1 MIEFR
6 TLVTAGAPNPAA
18 HLLSNHYNETR
29 SEYYRQLE
37 RASLTADPIGSV
49 VFALQGFVDG
59 LRAQLALIREP
70 QLRVA
75 WEIHVLAAFAG
86 ANSSASSRRR
96 DVALDLMAA
105 GRSVAPHELRTL
117 TTRLA
122 AAYAGKTPKTITR
135 DINALLQMDLARRD
149 GANIV
154 SNQRVLLA
162 FQTDD
167 L

>member
-1 MIEFR
+1 
-6 TLVTAGAPNPAA
+6 
-18 HLLSNHYNETR
+18 
-29 SEYYRQLE
+29 
-37 RASLTADPIGSV
+37 
-49 VFALQGFVDG
+49 
-59 LRAQLALIREP
+59 
-70 QLRVA
+70 
-75 WEIHVLAAFAG
+75 
-86 ANSSASSRRR
+86 
-96 DVALDLMAA
+96 MAA